1 MPHLHLS
8 LQHGDDLILKRMKRR
23 HARADAVR
31 FCDEVRSLRPDVAL
45 GADIIAGF
53 PTESDDAFGRSLEL
67 VDACGLTQLHVFP
80 FSPRPGTPAA
90 RMPQLDAR
98 LIKERAARL
107 RAKGEAALR
116 AHLGREVG
124 TRRRVLPSGAASAT
138 PSSSSPSS
146 SPRLLRRARSS
157 ICIWPGMTAGDC
169 WPPEGETAMS
179 ANEHLITTVEQLE
192 ALYGTP
198 SGPAV
203 AKEVER
209 LTSGYRAMI
218 ESAPF
223 AVIATVG
230 PEGVDCSPKGDPA
243 GFIRVIDDTTLAIPD
258 RPGNNRLDGMRNVLR
273 DPRISVLFLI
283 PGVGETLRV
292 IGRASISVDP
302 DLMAGFAVNGKL
314 PRSVMIVR
322 IERVFFHCSKAIVRS
337 KLWDEATKIARTQLP
352 STGTII
358 AEVSAGKLGGAEYD
372 RAAPER
378 IEKMLY

>member
-1 MPHLHLS
+1 
-8 LQHGDDLILKRMKRR
+8 
-23 HARADAVR
+23 
-31 FCDEVRSLRPDVAL
+31 
-45 GADIIAGF
+45 
-53 PTESDDAFGRSLEL
+53 
-67 VDACGLTQLHVFP
+67 
-80 FSPRPGTPAA
+80 
-90 RMPQLDAR
+90 
-98 LIKERAARL
+98 
-107 RAKGEAALR
+107 
-116 AHLGREVG
+116 
-124 TRRRVLPSGAASAT
+124 
-138 PSSSSPSS
+138 
-146 SPRLLRRARSS
+146 
-157 ICIWPGMTAGDC
+157 
-169 WPPEGETAMS
+169 MS
-179 ANEHLITTVEQLE
+179 ANEHQITTVEQLE

-218 ESAPF
+218 EAAPF

-292 IGRASISVDP
+292 IGRAWISVDP
-302 DLMAGFAVNGKL
+302 DLMAGFVVNGKL
-314 PRSVMIVR
+314 PRSVMIVT

-337 KLWDEATKIARTQLP
+337 KLWDEATKIARTSLP
-352 STGTII
+352 STGSII
-358 AEVSAGKLGGAEYD
+358 AEVSGGALGGADYD

-378 IEKMLY
+378 IKSMLY